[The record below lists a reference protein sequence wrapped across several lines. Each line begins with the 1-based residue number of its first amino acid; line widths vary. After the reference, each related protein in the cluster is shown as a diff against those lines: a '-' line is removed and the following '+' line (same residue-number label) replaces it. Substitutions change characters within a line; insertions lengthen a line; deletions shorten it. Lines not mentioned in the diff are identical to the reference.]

1 MSEIPEFLDQEPV
14 FDNDPLNNEPL
25 PWHQVWIAAIS
36 KPNEQN
42 FRDLAALPNAKAS
55 TAYLWIFISYMF
67 TFAVVAIVQ
76 VTVGLPNMAKQF
88 SELGMGEFP
97 VGNVGSSLLGLICGA
112 PFAAAL
118 SILGFMIG
126 VALVQ
131 WSAKIFGGTG
141 SYDKLAYLFGAIQAP
156 MMLVSSVFILLGM
169 IPFIGL
175 CFGVVSMGLSIYM
188 LVLQILA
195 VKAVNNFDT
204 GKAIGSIFLPGIVIF
219 ILICCCA
226 ILVLTIAGPAI
237 GDAFYQIQQG
247 MY

>member
-1 MSEIPEFLDQEPV
+1 MSEIPEFIEQDPV
-14 FDNDPLNNEPL
+14 SYDSNEPL
-25 PWHQVWIAAIS
+25 SWYQVWINAIT
-36 KPNEQN
+36 KPNEEN
-42 FRDLAALPNAKAS
+42 FRNLLAQPNAKAS
-55 TAYLWIFISYMF
+55 TAYLWIFISYMI
-67 TFAVVAIVQ
+67 TFVVIAIVQ

-118 SILGFMIG
+118 SIFGFMIG

-156 MMLVSSVFILLGM
+156 MMLASSIFILLGM
-169 IPFIGL
+169 IPFVGL

-188 LVLQILA
+188 LVLQVLA

-204 GKAIGSIFLPGIVIF
+204 GKAIGSIFLPGLVVF
-219 ILICCCA
+219 ILICCCVFLFSA
-226 ILVLTIAGPAI
+226 LLAPIF
-237 GDAFYQIQQG
+237 GDAFNQLSQG
-247 MY
+247 IF